1 MKAWEF
7 PSQVPED
14 GASFRKIVIERLR
27 DLVGYLRRLTKP
39 QQVEGW
45 YYDNLTAALAATE
58 MTRAGGRW
66 MAVRPGSVTGVG
78 FSSNVARSGGTAT
91 VTVYKNTG
99 LAGAAGSTTGLSAT
113 LDATNTSRKATTQ
126 GTNLDTYAAGDE
138 LYLVI
143 TSDASW
149 APTTA
154 DVRAALEVSST

>member
-1 MKAWEF
+1 MKVWEWASLHR
-7 PSQVPED
+7 PD
-14 GASFRKIVIERLR
+14 GEFQK
-27 DLVGYLRRLTKP
+27 LVNTRMRELTNFLRRLTKP

-66 MAVRPGSVTGVG
+66 MAVRPGSVTGVAL
-78 FSSNVARSGGTAT
+78 STNDARAAGTAT
-91 VTVYKNTG
+91 ATVYKNTG

-126 GTNLDTYAAGDE
+126 GTSLDTYAAGDE

-154 DVRAALEVSST
+154 DVRAALEVSSD